1 MYLSGSSDPF
11 DSPLQS
17 LKLCCSQD
25 SWVIFAFQDEDKDIG
40 LGLQQALVS
49 PLSGRIHIRC
59 SKEPR
64 GDKPPSPPARN
75 GNQTYETP
83 VCVKR
88 SVRKFLHLIKP
99 IKDCEMP
106 QRANS
111 PLGSQIPIAYKY
123 LAYNL
128 RIQKRGSRERVRL
141 SVRHTF
147 WLWALKPAYIL
158 PPSQCKR
165 ERQLTFSTL

>member
-17 LKLCCSQD
+17 LKLCCCQA
-25 SWVIFAFQDEDKDIG
+25 SWAICAFQCFSGRGQVKHTKIYIG
-40 LGLQQALVS
+40 LGQVCLQQALVS

-59 SKEPR
+59 SKEPQ

-147 WLWALKPAYIL
+147 
-158 PPSQCKR
+158 
-165 ERQLTFSTL
+165 